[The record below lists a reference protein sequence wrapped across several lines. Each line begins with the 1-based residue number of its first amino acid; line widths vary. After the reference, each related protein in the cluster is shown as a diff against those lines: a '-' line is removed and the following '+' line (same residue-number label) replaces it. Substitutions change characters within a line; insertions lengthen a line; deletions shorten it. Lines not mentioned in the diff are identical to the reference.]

1 MPEIETHNNILTEE
15 ERIEM
20 VNFIKTKLK
29 KISDNHPGLQT
40 DPNLHEYPE
49 MKIFLKKIS
58 SHTENFKISHC
69 WANATNGDIL
79 GWHSHPH
86 FIVRSLV
93 YYLKNK
99 SEIGTIFKKG
109 ESKDAESL
117 QAIEVTKAP
126 ENSLA
131 IFDGRLEHSGPI
143 HLPEERISVTV
154 DLIES

>member
-1 MPEIETHNNILTEE
+1 MPEIEKYNNILNEK
-15 ERIEM
+15 ERIDM
-20 VNFIKTKLK
+20 LNFIKTKLK
-29 KISDNHPGLQT
+29 KISENHPGLQT

-49 MKIFLKKIS
+49 MQTFLKKIS

-69 WANATNGDIL
+69 WANSTNGDIL

-99 SEIGTIFKKG
+99 SELGTMFKKG
-109 ESKDAESL
+109 EIKDEGSL
-117 QAIEVTKAP
+117 QPVEFTKAP

-154 DLIES
+154 DLMEN